1 MNPQTRKRQ
10 NLTAVY
16 AALLQLMSQKPLS
29 RISIT
34 ELCQHAQVSRTY
46 FYRNFANFDQIILAY
61 QKQTILQYLR
71 QLPRQ
76 SKVKLQV
83 LMTQYFTLM
92 QQMAATNAL
101 LIKNEKPRFLFKV
114 SKPSLHYSLNKTVLS
129 VQAIPRFANRTTRLI
144 FLVRSSICSFIGN
157 RMGWLKHRPI
167 SLNRSLGSLY
177 AITKVGPK

>member
-61 QKQTILQYLR
+61 QKQTSFNICANYRDNQR
-71 QLPRQ
+71 
-76 SKVKLQV
+76 
-83 LMTQYFTLM
+83 
-92 QQMAATNAL
+92 
-101 LIKNEKPRFLFKV
+101 
-114 SKPSLHYSLNKTVLS
+114 LNC
-129 VQAIPRFANRTTRLI
+129 R
-144 FLVRSSICSFIGN
+144 
-157 RMGWLKHRPI
+157 
-167 SLNRSLGSLY
+167 Y
-177 AITKVGPK
+177 